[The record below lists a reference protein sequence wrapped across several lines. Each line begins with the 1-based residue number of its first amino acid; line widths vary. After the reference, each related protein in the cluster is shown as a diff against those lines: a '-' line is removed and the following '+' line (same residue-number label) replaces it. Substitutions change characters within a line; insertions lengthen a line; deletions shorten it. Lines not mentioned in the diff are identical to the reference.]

1 LLVLFY
7 PMLNSRIASCQAGK
21 RPKAPVMKIIQ
32 VPFCYAPD
40 PIGGT
45 EIYVSTL
52 ARQIRQRGVDVLIA
66 APSEQNREYIIDD
79 IPVRRFAISPS
90 LDLPQLYGIG
100 DQSGAAEFIK
110 IVDKEKPDI
119 VHLHA
124 FTAAVSIALI
134 RMVKS
139 RKIPIIFSYHTP
151 TVSCQR
157 GTLMLWGSKVCDGTI
172 AISRCAACS
181 LNGLGTP
188 RFLAR
193 SIGAIPPELGARIA
207 KLGLRGDVWT
217 ALQMSRLIE
226 LRLAAFRELAHQADH
241 FVAVCE
247 WVRDVLIVNGVP
259 DAKITVSRHGI
270 EWVPAEIPRAK
281 TPDGKLKIAFVGRMD
296 PTKGVH
302 VLIKAVRSDP
312 KAELALD
319 IYGIVQN
326 QRNFE
331 YRREMLQL
339 AHDDER
345 ISFKDT
351 IPPGSVVS
359 VMRRYDIIAVPSQ
372 WLETGPLVVL
382 EAFAA
387 GTPVIGW
394 NVGGIT
400 ELVRHGQNGL
410 LIDSEE
416 EWSTILTRLAANPSL
431 RQQIRAGLTPPRTAN
446 DVANDMMA
454 LYTSF
459 IGQMRQD

>member
-1 LLVLFY
+1 L
-7 PMLNSRIASCQAGK
+7 
-21 RPKAPVMKIIQ
+21 KIIQ

-45 EIYVSTL
+45 EVYVSTL
-52 ARQIRQRGVDVLIA
+52 ARKISQRGVDVIIA

-79 IPVRRFAISPS
+79 ISVRRFATSRS

-100 DQSGAAEFIK
+100 DQSAAAEFMK

-124 FTAAVSIALI
+124 FTAAVSIPLI
-134 RMVKS
+134 RAVKI
-139 RKIPIIFSYHTP
+139 RKIPIIFTYHTP

-157 GTLMLWGSKVCDGTI
+157 GTLMRWGSEVCDGKI
-172 AISRCAACS
+172 MIRRCAACTLNS
-181 LNGLGTP
+181 LGAP

-193 SIGAIPPELGARIA
+193 SIGATPPEVGARIA
-207 KLGLRGDVWT
+207 KLRFRGNVWT
-217 ALQMSRLIE
+217 ALQMSRLME
-226 LRLAAFRELAHQADH
+226 LRLAAFHELAQQADH
-241 FVAVCE
+241 FVALCA

-259 DAKITVSRHGI
+259 DAKIAVSRHGI
-270 EWVPAEIPRAK
+270 EWDAAEMPRVK
-281 TPDGKLKIAFVGRMD
+281 PPNDKLKIAFAGRMD
-296 PTKGVH
+296 PTKGLH
-302 VLIKAVRSDP
+302 VLIKAVRLAAT
-312 KAELALD
+312 AELALD

-326 QRNFE
+326 EGNFE
-331 YRREMLQL
+331 YRREMLRL
-339 AHDDER
+339 AHGDKR
-345 ISFKDT
+345 ISFKEP

-359 VMRRYDIIAVPSQ
+359 VMREYDIVAVPSQ

-394 NVGGIT
+394 NVGGIA

-416 EWSTILTRLAANPSL
+416 EWSTILRKLAANSSL
-431 RQQIRAGLTPPRTAN
+431 KQQIRAGLTPPRTAE

-454 LYTSF
+454 LYTSVL
-459 IGQMRQD
+459 G